1 MTINLNG
8 LERYQSHQQGGSEAA
23 RKTAETPQAGHV
35 TEISE
40 LDDDAVS
47 LSDVAVIVEWIAQQ
61 SPNLSAPQAA
71 EPANLGRLSDHLL
84 RYNLISLPEAGR
96 LMSLV
101 ASEEAVTA
109 KNEALNGR
117 IQWHAGESESW
128 QEKQQ
133 WQKLDRLVSTLTA
146 AQSIQPHQDS
156 AH

>member
-1 MTINLNG
+1 MTINLSG
-8 LERYQSHQQGGSEAA
+8 LERYQSHQQ
-23 RKTAETPQAGHV
+23 AGHSEPTRNAPETLKTGQAAEV
-35 TEISE
+35 SE

-47 LSDVAVIVEWIAQQ
+47 LSDVAAIVEWIARQ

-101 ASEEAVTA
+101 GGEEAVTA

-146 AQSIQPHQDS
+146 AQSIQPH
-156 AH
+156 

>member
-8 LERYQSHQQGGSEAA
+8 LERYQSHQQAGHSEPI
-23 RKTAETPQAGHV
+23 RNTAETPITGQA
-35 TEISE
+35 TEITE

-61 SPNLSAPQAA
+61 SPSLSAPQAA

-117 IQWHAGESESW
+117 IQRHAGESGSW

-146 AQSIQPHQDS
+146 AQSIQSH
-156 AH
+156 